1 MVNNQFSAG
10 TLSVCDGGYPYVQR
24 SLSIATDIVFA
35 QAKEVFNL
43 ARNYEEVI
51 KTYLSEFMMQIK
63 IHEGWILYD
72 YDSLDY
78 MVEGLYLGD
87 LDHLIPSYDEVRK
100 FLARQGYFFSE
111 GSYYH
116 NSPVQNVW

>member
-1 MVNNQFSAG
+1 MVNHQFSAG
-10 TLSVCDGGYPYVQR
+10 TLSVYDGGYPYVQR
-24 SLSIATDIVFA
+24 SLAIATDIVFA
-35 QAKEVFNL
+35 QSKEVFNL

-87 LDHLIPSYDEVRK
+87 LDHLIPSYDEVRR
-100 FLARQGYFFSE
+100 FLARRGYFFSE
-111 GSYYH
+111 GNYYH
-116 NSPVQNVW
+116 NSPVQDVW

>member
-1 MVNNQFSAG
+1 MVEHQFNSG
-10 TLSVCDGGYPYVQR
+10 TLSAYNEEYPYVHR
-24 SLSIATDIVFA
+24 SMTIAADIVFA
-35 QAKEVFNL
+35 RTKAIFDLSKD
-43 ARNYEEVI
+43 YEEVI
-51 KTYLSEFMMQIK
+51 KSYLSEFMMQIK
-63 IHEGWILYD
+63 IHEGWMLYD

-87 LDHLIPSYDEVRK
+87 LDHLIPSYEEVRR

-116 NSPVQNVW
+116 NPPVQNVW